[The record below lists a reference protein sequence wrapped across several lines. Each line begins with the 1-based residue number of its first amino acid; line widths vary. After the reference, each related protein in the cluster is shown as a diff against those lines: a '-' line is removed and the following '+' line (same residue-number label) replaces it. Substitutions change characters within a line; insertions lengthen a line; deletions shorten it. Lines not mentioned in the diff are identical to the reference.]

1 VDQRLSFVTL
11 GSRDREASRR
21 FYRDGLGWTPVMD
34 IDEITFFQ
42 VAPGVVLGVWTSDE
56 LAADGARPWPE
67 VSAAP
72 SGFALASNVA
82 SEAEVDAAVGRV
94 VAAGGTVLKP
104 GQQAEFGGYH
114 AYVADPDG
122 VRWEIAYNPGW
133 HVDDEGNVTL
143 S

>member
-1 VDQRLSFVTL
+1 MDQRLSFVTL

-21 FYRDGLGWTPVMD
+21 FYRDGLGWTPIMD

-42 VAPGVVLGVWTSDE
+42 KAPGVVLGVWTSDE
-56 LAADGARPWPE
+56 LAADGAAAWPDG
-67 VSAAP
+67 AGAP
-72 SGFALASNVA
+72 SGFALASNVP
-82 SEAEVDAAVGRV
+82 SEADVDAAVARV

-104 GQQAEFGGYH
+104 GQPAEFGGYH

-122 VRWEIAYNPGW
+122 VRWEIAYNPGP
-133 HVDDEGNVTL
+133 VGQSLL